1 MYISKYFIYYIIFY
15 LIYQIYKHKDLLQKF
30 KDFIVEEKSN
40 IKRNSDDTVNDPIN
54 DTISDTINKS
64 INQEKNE
71 YQIILYK
78 KENKTSRYNLSE
90 IYDNFFNGVKKKLT
104 SDFNINDYKI
114 DISSF
119 KCDKKE
125 IVIFNENLNDIVLD
139 NSNNFIKFDFDSKK
153 NYSYKIKYKLFS
165 ENIIKNIKLIIAG
178 KDKRFVYDFRE
189 YNIIDGS
196 IKEYGFILDNNIFG
210 DDNIHIYIIL
220 PDINIININNTFIE
234 IIEKKINSDNSIII
248 FDVNSKY
255 YPLYCDEINILEF
268 IEYTDKN
275 NVFFI

>member
-139 NSNNFIKFDFDSKK
+139 NSNNFI
-153 NYSYKIKYKLFS
+153 
-165 ENIIKNIKLIIAG
+165 
-178 KDKRFVYDFRE
+178 
-189 YNIIDGS
+189 
-196 IKEYGFILDNNIFG
+196 
-210 DDNIHIYIIL
+210 
-220 PDINIININNTFIE
+220 
-234 IIEKKINSDNSIII
+234 
-248 FDVNSKY
+248 
-255 YPLYCDEINILEF
+255 
-268 IEYTDKN
+268 
-275 NVFFI
+275 